1 MRYLYQDSVELS
13 VQRDFVQDMKN
24 VLEVV
29 RKVCPRESAVISTKK
44 KIEARKND
52 RDQRISRVQRFET
65 DTRLQLDAIAAND
78 ETDDVKICKKSVM
91 DTCTTC
97 VRQQVEKI
105 GHNCDKI
112 LNNLSEEIDRDSK
125 QIYEIFE
132 AFLEFGVYNAACKHS
147 LATDEGGALHGEF
160 TSELN
165 DLSVVYELWLR
176 EPITIKRLVGS
187 FTVPLWGT
195 SGIIHKEDV
204 VKMRDVSNCRAVS
217 IEYTDQYVNA
227 TFEDKKGDERV
238 RIEMKRATNDYAILY
253 GTGDA
258 VDLTKDETIAKQID
272 GANTIELMNA
282 VIDYVDNAK
291 NRDMSNL
298 KSMTFGGRDV
308 IKDSAAFDALKT
320 VLAEYGNVARE
331 CLAHGASKSELV
343 IKYESPDGDRTERY
357 IPISEI
363 DECFSQLG
371 GHGRELA
378 DAFGL
383 SAPAE

>member
-91 DTCTTC
+91 DACTAC

-125 QIYEIFE
+125 QICEIFE

-272 GANTIELMNA
+272 GANTIELMDA
-282 VIDYVDNAK
+282 VIDYVEDAK

-298 KSMTFGGRDV
+298 
-308 IKDSAAFDALKT
+308 
-320 VLAEYGNVARE
+320 
-331 CLAHGASKSELV
+331 
-343 IKYESPDGDRTERY
+343 
-357 IPISEI
+357 
-363 DECFSQLG
+363 
-371 GHGRELA
+371 
-378 DAFGL
+378 
-383 SAPAE
+383 